1 MSLATRV
8 QNYRPSRLLTL
19 GIVGLVVLELSLI
32 GLYIRFSSGT
42 ITDPLILVYPFL
54 WINVSV
60 WAVLTTAPPSGSTR
74 HRRIAGA
81 IAVGYFLLLA
91 SVGGLVNLGHAFHG
105 HTHASSLRIV
115 LTTLPPGWSPAI
127 LYGGPLI
134 GLALLPF
141 KVIGYL
147 ALAYLVYVTLL
158 DAAGSVVSGL
168 IGLFSCVSCTWPVL
182 GTVVTGVFGGT
193 SAVALVAMNRPYGVS
208 TLVFLS
214 AVALLYWRPL
224 R

>member
-8 QNYRPSRLLTL
+8 QQFRPSREFTL
-19 GIVGLVVLELSLI
+19 GLTGLVVLEVSLI

-42 ITDPLILVYPFL
+42 ITDPLILLYPFI

-60 WAVLTTAPPSGSTR
+60 WAVLTTGPPSVSTR
-74 HRRIAGA
+74 HRWIAGA
-81 IAVGYFLLLA
+81 IGVGYFVLLA
-91 SVGGLVNLGHAFHG
+91 AVGGLVTPGHAFHG
-105 HTHASSLRIV
+105 HTHASSFRLV
-115 LTTLPPGWSPAI
+115 LTTLPPGWAPAI
-127 LYGGPLI
+127 LYGGSFI
-134 GLALLPF
+134 GLALFPF
-141 KVIGYL
+141 RLIGYL

-182 GTVVTGVFGGT
+182 GTVLTSVFGGT